1 MSTENS
7 CLVSEK
13 IHLTKIKIIA
23 PAAHATLWRS
33 FSTLKRVKKS
43 TFFTM
48 TKSRQNHLLMILIFN
63 EELDEISI
71 KPITNKLIKERKS
84 SIATFRLHQSS
95 ICLLYFIYCYCLI
108 SFLSMFSFNNP
119 PPIPPE
125 ISRKLQGFLLT
136 FGGIEKKH
144 WKEMA
149 YVSARGFPWSMYKA
163 QRWFLDARLPL
174 YTLCTLWATPTPTYN
189 TCVIYFAN

>member
-71 KPITNKLIKERKS
+71 KPITNKLIKEKKS

-119 PPIPPE
+119 PPPSPLKSAENCKVFFWLLGVLKRNIG
-125 ISRKLQGFLLT
+125 RKWLMFPRGVFHEVCTKPSVDFWTL
-136 FGGIEKKH
+136 
-144 WKEMA
+144 
-149 YVSARGFPWSMYKA
+149 VSP
-163 QRWFLDARLPL
+163 
-174 YTLCTLWATPTPTYN
+174 CTLYVHFELLQPPRTIR
-189 TCVIYFAN
+189 V